1 MIVVK
6 NTCSMYQQIKA
17 VEQIFFPKSEI
28 MGVSQ
33 LTGLEIN
40 PTCDVWLPVVQGNFA
55 TEQIIWR
62 FISIILHKM
71 NG

>member
-1 MIVVK
+1 
-6 NTCSMYQQIKA
+6 MYQQIKA

-40 PTCDVWLPVVQGNFA
+40 PTCDV
-55 TEQIIWR
+55 
-62 FISIILHKM
+62 
-71 NG
+71 